1 MTNCQTHTF
10 LIEFLKMEKKTYNIA
25 IDGMRIVAILAVIA
39 IHTTTRILEASDFNL
54 QGYSFSLFINQAS
67 RFAVPLFFMI
77 SGFVL
82 ELNYSYNQSY
92 LGYLQKRLTK
102 IFLPYLF
109 WSAIYY
115 FFIYTKHTISFFQT
129 LFVGAASY
137 QLYFI
142 PTLIIFYILFPLIHR
157 NYRFIANKWI
167 LIILGLVQ
175 LFLLYQEYY
184 IEPLPYF
191 YPVSIAFLNFY
202 IFILGM
208 VFSRNLNLLQKI
220 GKWKI
225 LLSALFIILAF
236 VVFFEGKLLYL
247 KTHNYLFFYSQ
258 WRPSVFF
265 YSVVLASLMY
275 VLFNKNNLNKTFVK
289 NLSRLSFFVFFIHVI
304 VLETFWHTFGHR
316 AFSSIPE
323 VLFNLLFFFCVIG
336 GSYAIAY
343 AAHKSPYLS
352 KLSG

>member
-1 MTNCQTHTF
+1 
-10 LIEFLKMEKKTYNIA
+10 
-25 IDGMRIVAILAVIA
+25 MRIVAILAVIA
-39 IHTTTRILEASDFNL
+39 IHTTTRILEASQFNL
-54 QGYSFSLFINQAS
+54 QGYSLSLFINQVS

-92 LGYLQKRLTK
+92 LSYLQKRLAK

-109 WSAIYY
+109 WSFIYY

-142 PTLIIFYILFPLIHR
+142 PTLIIFYILFPLIHK

-184 IEPLPYF
+184 IEPLPFF

-202 IFILGM
+202 IFILGI
-208 VFSRNLNLLQKI
+208 VFSHIFSHNLSFLQKI
-220 GKWKI
+220 GRWKTPMTI
-225 LLSALFIILAF
+225 FTVAIAF
-236 VVFFEGKLLYL
+236 AVFFEGKLLYL

-258 WRPSVFF
+258 YRPSVLI
-265 YSVVLASLMY
+265 YSVTLAGLMY
-275 VLFNKNNLNKTFVK
+275 IFFKKNNVNTMFVK
-289 NLSRLSFFVFFIHVI
+289 NLSRLSFLVFFIHII
-304 VLETFWHTFGHR
+304 VLEAFW
-316 AFSSIPE
+316 SIVGKQLFLSMQE
-323 VLFNLLFFFCVIG
+323 FLFNLLFFLCVVCT
-336 GSYAIAY
+336 SYMVSY
-343 AAHKSPYLS
+343 VAHKVPYLS

>member
-1 MTNCQTHTF
+1 
-10 LIEFLKMEKKTYNIA
+10 MEKKTYNVA
-25 IDGMRIVAILAVIA
+25 IDAMRIIAILAVIA
-39 IHTTTRILEASDFNL
+39 IHTTTRILEASNFNL
-54 QGYSFSLFINQAS
+54 QGYSLSLFINQAS

-92 LGYLQKRLTK
+92 LSYLQKRLAK

-115 FFIYTKHTISFFQT
+115 FFVYTKHTIPFSTT
-129 LFVGAASY
+129 LLYGAASY

-142 PTLIIFYILFPLIHR
+142 PTLIIFYILFPLIHKS
-157 NYRFIANKWI
+157 YRFIANKWI

-184 IEPLPYF
+184 VEPLPYY
-191 YPVSIAFLNFY
+191 YPISIALLNFY
-202 IFILGM
+202 IFILG
-208 VFSRNLNLLQKI
+208 VVVSRNLSFLQKI

-225 LLSALFIILAF
+225 PITIFTGALAF

-258 WRPSVFF
+258 WRPSVFI
-265 YSVVLASLMY
+265 YSLILAGLMY
-275 VLFNKNNLNKTFVK
+275 IIFNKNNLNTAFVK
-289 NLSRLSFFVFFIHVI
+289 NLSSLSFFVFFIHVI
-304 VLETFWHTFGHR
+304 VLETFWSYLGR
-316 AFSSIPE
+316 GIFSKTPE
-323 VLFNLLFFFCVIG
+323 ILFNLLFFLCVISA
-336 GSYAIAY
+336 SYAIAY
-343 AAHKSPYLS
+343 LAHKIPYLS